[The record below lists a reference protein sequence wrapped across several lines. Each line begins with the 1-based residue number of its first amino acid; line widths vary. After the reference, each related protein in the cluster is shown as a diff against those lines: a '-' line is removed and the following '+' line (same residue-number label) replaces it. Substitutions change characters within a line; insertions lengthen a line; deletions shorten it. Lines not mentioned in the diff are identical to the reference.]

1 VHPTGGS
8 RRVFK
13 QFVWPEVDSVKI
25 ALSRP
30 THQRVTQ
37 TVGLLFKMAFI
48 KMKKYIEIFPVVIL
62 ALLSANACVSTRIF
76 SPTSIPMHTPQI
88 TPTHTQT
95 PVIYPVQGYDVL
107 LSPDGTKKAV
117 YDAHLSRT
125 FEVIDANET
134 ILWSIT
140 YDAKKFDLA
149 EPWYKPFYW
158 SKDGK
163 FLYYTC
169 FHGQETDG
177 SSKFYG
183 NEFIDGCGVFR
194 LDVETGETIDILP
207 EIAPGNG
214 YYAFSISPDEQR
226 LVYTN
231 QNETP
236 VRIKLLDMNTGQK
249 QILLTANE
257 DILETGRFGWS
268 PEGDKLVFMTL
279 KISGDEKRFY
289 SIFILDLNSL
299 ETNLLVEDL
308 DTRIRFVSWD
318 EQDVI
323 SYNQDGSGSIWQL
336 KIGSEIFAIVTIT
349 PWATLS
355 LPTTPTP

>member
-1 VHPTGGS
+1 
-8 RRVFK
+8 
-13 QFVWPEVDSVKI
+13 
-25 ALSRP
+25 
-30 THQRVTQ
+30 
-37 TVGLLFKMAFI
+37 
-48 KMKKYIEIFPVVIL
+48 
-62 ALLSANACVSTRIF
+62 
-76 SPTSIPMHTPQI
+76 
-88 TPTHTQT
+88 
-95 PVIYPVQGYDVL
+95 
-107 LSPDGTKKAV
+107 
-117 YDAHLSRT
+117 
-125 FEVIDANET
+125 
-134 ILWSIT
+134 
-140 YDAKKFDLA
+140 
-149 EPWYKPFYW
+149 
-158 SKDGK
+158 
-163 FLYYTC
+163 
-169 FHGQETDG
+169 
-177 SSKFYG
+177 
-183 NEFIDGCGVFR
+183 
-194 LDVETGETIDILP
+194 
-207 EIAPGNG
+207 
-214 YYAFSISPDEQR
+214 
-226 LVYTN
+226 
-231 QNETP
+231 
-236 VRIKLLDMNTGQK
+236 MNTGQK